1 MSYPSTFTSIFARNC
16 SVRRIEAPQAKAFL
30 QANHRYGWSR
40 CKYCYGLFVER
51 KGGGVRDSS
60 GAEGFETGTLVA
72 VATFSNAR
80 RWKKIPGNAAG
91 KTDTTITTTSST
103 DTGTTGNEP
112 VMIRSYEWVRYA
124 SLLGVRVQGGMGK
137 LLKAFI
143 QEVDPDDIMSYAPL
157 PIGPD
162 GTPQSTGDDGE
173 VYTTLGFTL
182 EQRKEFPGGVSLK
195 FRLKLR
201 DY

>member
-1 MSYPSTFTSIFARNC
+1 MDFYSYICIVMSYPSTFTSVFARNC

-51 KGGGVRDSS
+51 KGGGVRDCS
-60 GAEGFETGTLVA
+60 GSEGFETGTLVG

-80 RWKKIPGNAAG
+80 RWKKGAGVSCDGN
-91 KTDTTITTTSST
+91 ST
-103 DTGTTGNEP
+103 ESGNSAF
-112 VMIRSYEWVRYA
+112 VIRSYEWVRYA
-124 SLLGVRVQGGMGK
+124 SLVGVRIQGGMGK

-143 QEVDPDDIMSYAPL
+143 QEVDPDDIMTYAPL
-157 PIGPD
+157 PV
-162 GTPQSTGDDGE
+162 GDDGAPVE
-173 VYTTLGFTL
+173 NGDEGQAYTLLGFTL
-182 EQRKEFPGGVSLK
+182 EDRKEFDGGISLK

-201 DY
+201 EY

>member
-30 QANHRYGWSR
+30 EANHRYGWSR

-60 GAEGFETGTLVA
+60 GADGFEAGTLVA

-80 RWKKIPGNAAG
+80 RWNKVPVNAAG
-91 KTDTTITTTSST
+91 KTDTTITTETA
-103 DTGTTGNEP
+103 TGNDP
-112 VMIRSYEWVRYA
+112 VVIRSYEWVRYA
-124 SLLGVRVQGGMGK
+124 SLAGVRVQGGMGK

-157 PIGPD
+157 PIDTD
-162 GTPQSTGDDGE
+162 GMPSPCGDDGD
-173 VYTTLGFTL
+173 VYEKLGFSR
-182 EQRKEFPGGVSLK
+182 EGIKEFPGGVSLK